1 EHASALF
8 GVAPPNTFGE
18 ATSLLALA
26 EAAAGMPACDRRA
39 FCNPVWGCVEDVS
52 EIVERGERFSKLQT
66 AFDSAFVESAWAAS
80 FEVCR
85 ATLAEKGHSWL
96 RIFSSHYRAHVSHL
110 RAYLKVPLPKT
121 AEQRVLLV
129 DGLIA
134 AQRARRSFEELQDS
148 GQAAFGADWRKDR
161 SNWPKL
167 KGLTS
172 WWSTVSKDGFPDD
185 VRE

>member
-1 EHASALF
+1 
-8 GVAPPNTFGE
+8 
-18 ATSLLALA
+18 
-26 EAAAGMPACDRRA
+26 
-39 FCNPVWGCVEDVS
+39 
-52 EIVERGERFSKLQT
+52 
-66 AFDSAFVESAWAAS
+66 
-80 FEVCR
+80 
-85 ATLAEKGHSWL
+85 
-96 RIFSSHYRAHVSHL
+96 
-110 RAYLKVPLPKT
+110 LKVPLPKT

-134 AQRARRSFEELQDS
+134 AQRARRSFEELQDT

-185 VRE
+185 VRERLARTNLTYEDRNSFASFRLSLD